1 MPRGSLNEAKVKKI
15 KADLAAGKSQ
25 MKIANMYGVSQV
37 MICYIKAGRA
47 WSHVKA

>member
-1 MPRGSLNEAKVKKI
+1 LNEAKVKNI
-15 KADLAAGKSQ
+15 KAALAAGKSQ